1 MRKILPILFSLI
13 IAIGIVSLNETIEYN
28 TYANLNLDV
37 VQEDSII
44 PQTILS
50 INTTYTKVQKVYQKE
65 QLIGVLSDDADT
77 ESFLESVYLSRY
89 QADFPNTKL
98 GFGEDIFISEVE
110 TNFIYENQD
119 EAIFNYLSNQDLF
132 SVEADKI
139 QFSNGAFIYVKSI
152 ELFEQAKDLYL
163 QNFISKAAI
172 DLIRVNKLP
181 APLSTYGMREIGFS
195 IVEKANY
202 QRGLAPATEILKS
215 VSEIV
220 YFLSYGYNTEIELY
234 TVVEY
239 DTVEG
244 IAYKSG
250 LAPQQVVTINSE
262 SIKSVNQILEVGSQ
276 LNVTYFNSPINVVVQ
291 KERLAKETVYPQ
303 STLYIKDNTMQ
314 EGFSVVQTKEELG
327 YKDVL
332 YKETFINGVI
342 SESTLVSSTV
352 IKQPVREV
360 VRIGTKVVPGI
371 GSGTFRWPLGSDSKV
386 SCRWYCYAGHQGVD
400 LVYNFNKNGPIY
412 AADRGV
418 VSRVGYDW
426 RNGYHVYIDH
436 NNGMKTLYA
445 HMVRYPPVKLG
456 ERIEK
461 GDFIGNVGNTG
472 RSTGAHLH
480 FGIYVEG
487 SAKNPC
493 NYLDGC

>member
-1 MRKILPILFSLI
+1 MRKFLPILFSFI
-13 IAIGIVSLNETIEYN
+13 IAIGIVSLNETFEYN
-28 TYANLNLDV
+28 TYANLNLNV

-44 PQTILS
+44 PQTVLS
-50 INTTYTKVQKVYQKE
+50 LSENYQKVQKVYQKE

-77 ESFLESVYLSRY
+77 ETFLNKVYLEKY
-89 QADFPNTKL
+89 LTDFPNTKL

-110 TNFIYENQD
+110 TNFNYENQD
-119 EAIFNYLSNQDLF
+119 IAIFNYLANQDLF
-132 SVEADKI
+132 SVEADKVE
-139 QFSNGAFIYVKSI
+139 FSNGAFIYVKSI

-163 QNFISKAAI
+163 ENFISRNAI
-172 DLIRVNKLP
+172 SLIRVNQLP
-181 APLSTYGMREIGFS
+181 PPLITYGTREIGFN
-195 IVEKANY
+195 IVEKAVY

-220 YFLSYGYNTEIELY
+220 YFLSYGYSTEIELY
-234 TVVEY
+234 TVIEY

-244 IAYKSG
+244 IAYKAG

-262 SIKSVNQILEVGSQ
+262 SIKSINQILEVGSE
-276 LNVTYFNSPINVVVQ
+276 LNVTYFNSPINVVVS

-303 STLYIKDNTMQ
+303 STMYVKDNTMQ

-327 YKDVL
+327 YKDVM
-332 YKETFINGVI
+332 YKETFVNGVI
-342 SESTLVSSTV
+342 SDSTLVSSTV

-371 GSGTFRWPLGSDSKV
+371 GSGAFRWPLGSDARV
-386 SCRWYCYAGHQGVD
+386 SCRWYCYGGHQGLD

-436 NNGMKTLYA
+436 NNGTKTLYA

-456 ERIEK
+456 ERLEK
-461 GDFIGNVGNTG
+461 GDFIGNVGSTG

-493 NYLDGC
+493 SYLDGC

>member
-1 MRKILPILFSLI
+1 MRKILPILFSFI
-13 IAIGIVSLNETIEYN
+13 IAIGIVSMNETIEYN
-28 TYANLNLDV
+28 TYANLDLNV

-44 PQTILS
+44 PQSVLTLNS
-50 INTTYTKVQKVYQKE
+50 SYQKVQKVYQKE

-77 ESFLESVYLSRY
+77 EAFLSKIYLEKY
-89 QADFPNTKL
+89 QTDFPNTKL
-98 GFGEDIFISEVE
+98 GFGEDIFISEEE
-110 TNFIYENQD
+110 TNFNYENQD
-119 EAIFNYLSNQDLF
+119 EAIFNYLANQDLF
-132 SVEADKI
+132 SVEADKVE
-139 QFSNGAFIYVKSI
+139 FSNGAIIYVKSV
-152 ELFEQAKDLYL
+152 ELFEEAKDLYL
-163 QNFISKAAI
+163 ENFISKDAI
-172 DLIRVNKLP
+172 SLIRVNKLP
-181 APLSTYGMREIGFS
+181 PPLTTYGTREIGFNV
-195 IVEKANY
+195 VEKAVY
-202 QRGLAPATEILKS
+202 QRGLAPATKIFKS
-215 VSEIV
+215 ISEIV
-220 YFLSYGYNTEIELY
+220 YFLSYGYGTEIKLY
-234 TVVEY
+234 TVKEY

-244 IAYKSG
+244 IAYKAG

-262 SIKSVNQILEVGSQ
+262 SIKSVNQILEVGSE
-276 LNVTYFNSPINVVVQ
+276 LNVTYFNSPINVVVT

-303 STLYIKDNTMQ
+303 STMYIKDNTMQ

-327 YKDVL
+327 YKDVM

-342 SESTLVSSTV
+342 SDSELISSTI

-371 GSGTFRWPLGSDSKV
+371 GSGTYRWPLGSDSHV

-412 AADRGV
+412 AADRGE

-436 NNGMKTLYA
+436 NNGTKTLYA
-445 HMVRYPPVKLG
+445 HMVRMPPVKLG
-456 ERIEK
+456 ERVEK
-461 GDFIGNVGNTG
+461 GDFIGNVGSTG

-480 FGIYVEG
+480 FGIYVNG

-493 NYLDGC
+493 SYLDGC

>member
-1 MRKILPILFSLI
+1 MRKLLPILLSLI

-28 TYANLNLDV
+28 TYANLDLNV

-44 PQTILS
+44 PQAVLS
-50 INTTYTKVQKVYQKE
+50 LNPNYQHVQKVYQKE

-77 ESFLESVYLSRY
+77 EAFLNRIYLEKY
-89 QADFPNTKL
+89 QTDFPNTKL

-110 TNFIYENQD
+110 TNFNYENQD
-119 EAIFNYLSNQDLF
+119 EAIFNYLANQDLF
-132 SVEADKI
+132 SVEADKVD
-139 QFSNGAFIYVKSI
+139 FSNGAFIYVKSI
-152 ELFEQAKDLYL
+152 DLFEQAKDLYL
-163 QNFISKAAI
+163 ENFISRDAI
-172 DLIRVNKLP
+172 SLIRVNKLP
-181 APLSTYGMREIGFS
+181 PALTTYGMREIGFN
-195 IVEKANY
+195 IVEKAIY

-220 YFLSYGYNTEIELY
+220 YFLSYGYSTEIELY
-234 TVVEY
+234 TVLEY

-250 LAPQQVVTINSE
+250 LAPQQVVTINSDSVK
-262 SIKSVNQILEVGSQ
+262 SINQILEVGSQ
-276 LNVTYFNSPINVVVQ
+276 LNVTYFNSPINVVVN

-303 STLYIKDNTMQ
+303 STFYIKDNTMQ

-327 YKDVL
+327 YKDVM
-332 YKETFINGVI
+332 YKETFVNGVI
-342 SESTLVSSTV
+342 TDSVLISSTI

-371 GSGTFRWPLGSDSKV
+371 GSGSFRWPLGADSKV
-386 SCRWYCYAGHQGVD
+386 SCRWYCYAGHQGLD

-436 NNGMKTLYA
+436 NNGTKTLYA

-480 FGIYVEG
+480 FGIYVDG
-487 SAKNPC
+487 VAKNPC
-493 NYLDGC
+493 SYLDGC

>member
-1 MRKILPILFSLI
+1 MRKFLPILFSFI
-13 IAIGIVSLNETIEYN
+13 IAIGIVSLNETFEYN
-28 TYANLNLDV
+28 TYANLNLNV

-44 PQTILS
+44 PQTVLTL
-50 INTTYTKVQKVYQKE
+50 NENYQKVQKVYQKE

-77 ESFLESVYLSRY
+77 EAFLNNVYLEKY
-89 QADFPNTKL
+89 LTDFPNTKL

-110 TNFIYENQD
+110 TNFNYENQD
-119 EAIFNYLSNQDLF
+119 IAIFNYLANQDLF
-132 SVEADKI
+132 SVEADKVE
-139 QFSNGAFIYVKSI
+139 FSNGAFIYVKSI

-163 QNFISKAAI
+163 ENFISRNAI
-172 DLIRVNKLP
+172 SLIRVNQLP
-181 APLSTYGMREIGFS
+181 PPLITYGTREIGFN
-195 IVEKANY
+195 IVEKAVY

-215 VSEIV
+215 ISEIV

-234 TVVEY
+234 TVIEY

-244 IAYKSG
+244 IAYKAG
-250 LAPQQVVTINSE
+250 LDPQQIVTINSE
-262 SIKSVNQILEVGSQ
+262 SIKSINQILEVGSE
-276 LNVTYFNSPINVVVQ
+276 LNVTYFNSPINVVVS

-303 STLYIKDNTMQ
+303 STLYVKDNTMQ
-314 EGFSVVQTKEELG
+314 EGFSAVQTKEELG
-327 YKDVL
+327 YKDVM
-332 YKETFINGVI
+332 YTETFVNGVI
-342 SESTLVSSTV
+342 SDSKLVSSTV

-371 GSGTFRWPLGSDSKV
+371 GSGTLRWPLGPDSRV
-386 SCRWYCYAGHQGVD
+386 TCGWYCYAGHQGLDV
-400 LVYNFNKNGPIY
+400 VYNFNKNGPIY
-412 AADRGV
+412 AVDRGV

-426 RNGYHVYIDH
+426 RNGYNVYINH

-456 ERIEK
+456 EKIEK

-472 RSTGAHLH
+472 RSTGPHLH
-480 FGIYVEG
+480 LGVYVDG

-493 NYLDGC
+493 GYLDGC